1 MRGSGVCP
9 FLFVSFIPS
18 VDQELRAGLL
28 TFICLGRVRV
38 VVAPRGRMLPLGG
51 CSGISRLS
59 TVWPLPVLLR
69 AGRERA
75 VPCWGWCGFRAW
87 WRRGVGDDGMPRDCA
102 RCECGHGVS
111 LCLRVVL
118 FAGGCA
124 PCLVHGVWL
133 RVLFRVGCFTALVAV
148 CPLRLFVCRLCPV
161 ASLVACLL
169 CFGLFDGYCMFVR
182 FVSAPARGVTW
193 FMTVCAGARLTA
205 TAVVVYCLLCKGR
218 FWQFAEHF
226 LCAWC
231 SR

>member
-1 MRGSGVCP
+1 MLVAFSPPLALPNSVCGTLDFYLSGPCSRGCRAAWADA
-9 FLFVSFIPS
+9 PS
-18 VDQELRAGLL
+18 R
-28 TFICLGRVRV
+28 
-38 VVAPRGRMLPLGG
+38 G

-133 RVLFRVGCFTALVAV
+133 LARVARLVSGGVFCCARRGV
-148 CPLRLFVCRLCPV
+148 PAWLFVCRLCPALSRV
-161 ASLVACLL
+161 AGLL
-169 CFGLFDGYCMFVR
+169 RFVLFVGYCVGVR
-182 FVSAPARGVTW
+182 FVSAPARVCGVVHAGLCGRA
-193 FMTVCAGARLTA
+193 FDGNRDCRLFFTV
-205 TAVVVYCLLCKGR
+205 
-218 FWQFAEHF
+218 
-226 LCAWC
+226 
-231 SR
+231 